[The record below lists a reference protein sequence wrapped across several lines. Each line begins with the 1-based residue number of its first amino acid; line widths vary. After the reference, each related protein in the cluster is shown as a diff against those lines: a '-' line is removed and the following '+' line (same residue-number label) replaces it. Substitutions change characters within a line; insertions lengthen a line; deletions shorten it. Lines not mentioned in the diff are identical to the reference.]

1 MGGAWRRRGLPIL
14 DDAEVET
21 REIPGDERLEQPDH
35 PTRIKLAVGV
45 GHLEGGGVGGS
56 EWHSQQQ

>member
-1 MGGAWRRRGLPIL
+1 MGGACSGRGLPIL

-21 REIPGDERLEQPDH
+21 GQIPGDEGLEQPDH

-45 GHLEGGGVGGS
+45 SHLEGGWCQSVAQS
-56 EWHSQQQ
+56 RH